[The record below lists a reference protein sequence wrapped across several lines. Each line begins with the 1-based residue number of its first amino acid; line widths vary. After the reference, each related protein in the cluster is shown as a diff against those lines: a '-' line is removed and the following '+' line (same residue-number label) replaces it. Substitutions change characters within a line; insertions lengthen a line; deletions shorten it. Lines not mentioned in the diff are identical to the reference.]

1 MKPNNPL
8 KSDGLRSILSITT
21 FVILVLGVGFLSV
34 NFILALIH
42 KLSSII

>member
-1 MKPNNPL
+1 MKPNEPL
-8 KSDGLRSILSITT
+8 KSDRLRSILSLTT
-21 FVILVLGVGFLSV
+21 FVILVIGVGFLSV